1 MTKAG
6 GTANLH
12 RVIAAAWKSAMVIS
26 TPIEV
31 QIFTMRM
38 YKVLLR
44 EKVKVYGDEFTIE
57 LRKFENHNVFFELVN
72 VYPTSE
78 DIRGIPYDRL
88 DEAIEAFEGAVGKK
102 LTDEMKGYL
111 LG

>member
-1 MTKAG
+1 M
-6 GTANLH
+6 H
-12 RVIAAAWKSAMVIS
+12 
-26 TPIEV
+26 
-31 QIFTMRM
+31 M

-57 LRKFENHNVFFELVN
+57 LRKFEKHNVFFELVN
-72 VYPTSE
+72 VFPTSE

-102 LTDEMKGYL
+102 LTDEMKEYL